1 MNMGY
6 TAIRIA
12 RPEEGERLAEIEEA
26 CFPPSEAASKEE
38 VLARM
43 AAFPENFLVAE
54 LHGELVGFI
63 NGNNTDKPYLPD
75 ELYHDVS
82 LHVPH
87 GDYQTVF
94 GLNVLPNFRRRG
106 IAEKLVKEYIAIARK
121 RGRAGVILTCKDRM
135 VHYYE
140 KFGFQYYGQADSNHG
155 GEKWNDMKL
164 IF

>member
-1 MNMGY
+1 MDY
-6 TAIRIA
+6 AVIRVA
-12 RPEEGERLAEIEEA
+12 QPGEGERLAQIETA
-26 CFPPSEAASKEE
+26 CFPPAEAASKEE
-38 VLARM
+38 ILARM
-43 AAFPENFLVAE
+43 QAFPENFLVAE

-82 LHVPH
+82 LHIPN

-94 GLNVLPNFRRRG
+94 GLNVLQNFRRKG
-106 IAEKLVKEYIAIARK
+106 IAEALVKKYIEVARQ
-121 RGRAGVILTCKDRM
+121 RGRAGVILTCKDHM

-140 KFGFQYYGQADSNHG
+140 KFGFQYYGQADSTHG